1 MQHAV
6 YTQKCKDAVNTL
18 IFRKGALRKALTQ
31 VAEECFST
39 FPIHQVPYGDGA
51 PCEALLD
58 QLTDHHQRSPTQV
71 IAGMS
76 DEEVRQV
83 ALSILDLFYRLAID
97 EGMQRVDAQWKA
109 TYLQPMKSHY

>member
-1 MQHAV
+1 
-6 YTQKCKDAVNTL
+6 
-18 IFRKGALRKALTQ
+18 
-31 VAEECFST
+31 
-39 FPIHQVPYGDGA
+39 
-51 PCEALLD
+51 
-58 QLTDHHQRSPTQV
+58 V